1 MVALVVSERLS
12 VEELR
17 DAAGWEH
24 RGTVRARV
32 LAMARLREG
41 GERSATARQ
50 FGMSRNVLRIWVGRY
65 NATGIAGLVD
75 RPGGG
80 EPARL
85 TAEQRAVLK
94 ERVLAGADL
103 ERDAMVAYRILDIR
117 ALAEREF
124 GMRYSHGGM
133 HRVLHAIGC
142 AWLMPRPH
150 HPKGDAGPKTSSKKT
165 PASGRGHR
173 PRASRPA
180 DRAVVPGR
188 DAGRPERHPDA
199 RVRGQRRAPHRA
211 ARSPVR
217 LPPPLPPVFARPRH
231 LPPHHHA
238 HPHHH

>member
-17 DAAGWEH
+17 DAARWEH
-24 RGTVRARV
+24 RGKVRARL

-75 RPGGG
+75 RHGGG
-80 EPARL
+80 APARL

-103 ERDAMVAYRILDIR
+103 ERDAIVAYRILDIR

-124 GMRYSHGGM
+124 GVRYSHGGM
-133 HRVLHAIGC
+133 HRVLRAIGC

-150 HPKGDAGPKTSSKKT
+150 HPKGDAEAQDEFKKNSRKWSRTS
-165 PASGRGHR
+165 PASI
-173 PRASRPA
+173 PAS
-180 DRAVVPGR
+180 
-188 DAGRPERHPDA
+188 
-199 RVRGQRRAPHRA
+199 
-211 ARSPVR
+211 
-217 LPPPLPPVFARPRH
+217 L
-231 LPPHHHA
+231 
-238 HPHHH
+238 

>member
-17 DAAGWEH
+17 DAARWEH
-24 RGTVRARV
+24 RGKVRARL

-75 RPGGG
+75 RHGGG
-80 EPARL
+80 APARL

-103 ERDAMVAYRILDIR
+103 ERDAIVAYRILDIR

-124 GMRYSHGGM
+124 GVRYSHGGM
-133 HRVLHAIGC
+133 HRVLRAIGC
-142 AWLMPRPH
+142 AWLMPR
-150 HPKGDAGPKTSSKKT
+150 
-165 PASGRGHR
+165 
-173 PRASRPA
+173 
-180 DRAVVPGR
+180 V
-188 DAGRPERHPDA
+188 AGR
-199 RVRGQRRAPHRA
+199 VRCCGTAG
-211 ARSPVR
+211 
-217 LPPPLPPVFARPRH
+217 
-231 LPPHHHA
+231 
-238 HPHHH
+238 